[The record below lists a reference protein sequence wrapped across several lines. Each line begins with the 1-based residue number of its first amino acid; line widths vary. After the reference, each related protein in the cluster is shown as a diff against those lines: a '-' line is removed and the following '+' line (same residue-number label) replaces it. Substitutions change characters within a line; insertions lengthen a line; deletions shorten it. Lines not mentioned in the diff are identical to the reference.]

1 MSDDPIKIVAKLDD
15 DKDYSLAPFIEYFI
29 DCGFHVTACKFKK
42 ENLPKALQSKLIV
55 GDNLFYVL
63 EMPGMLSE
71 YFFLENSGESYAFN
85 TDNYN
90 NIYLPNKDNVELE
103 VFPED
108 GCINAYHSIEI
119 SDPNNESIGYEFRIG
134 LLDSFLFGRLLII
147 TIMYRGS
154 KKLVK
159 TLGYDEEESIA
170 TPLYPIIFKHFNPQK
185 MLYMSL
191 SGYREDFYDFFGED
205 NKDVYRDKF
214 ASRMTEDP
222 VFMTDYY
229 NKGWRYQ
236 DYIDTGILYRF
247 FDFSHYQILLYQKY
261 ADNFNCPQEEL
272 DKAWAWY
279 RENDQRFL
287 E

>member
-1 MSDDPIKIVAKLDD
+1 
-15 DKDYSLAPFIEYFI
+15 
-29 DCGFHVTACKFKK
+29 
-42 ENLPKALQSKLIV
+42 
-55 GDNLFYVL
+55 
-63 EMPGMLSE
+63 
-71 YFFLENSGESYAFN
+71 
-85 TDNYN
+85 
-90 NIYLPNKDNVELE
+90 
-103 VFPED
+103 
-108 GCINAYHSIEI
+108 
-119 SDPNNESIGYEFRIG
+119 
-134 LLDSFLFGRLLII
+134 
-147 TIMYRGS
+147 MYRGS

-159 TLGYDEEESIA
+159 TLGYDEEESIV

-205 NKDVYRDKF
+205 KKEAYRDKF

-229 NKGWRYQ
+229 NKGWCYQ

-247 FDFSHYQILLYQKY
+247 FDFSYYQILLYQKY
-261 ADNFNCPQEEL
+261 ADNFNCPQEAL

-279 RENDQRFL
+279 RESNQRFL

>member
-1 MSDDPIKIVAKLDD
+1 MSDDPIEIVAKLDD
-15 DKDYSLAPFIEYFI
+15 DKEYSLALFIEYFI
-29 DCGFHVTACKFKK
+29 DREFHITECKFKK
-42 ENLPKALQSKLIV
+42 EDLPAALQSKLII
-55 GDNLFYVL
+55 GKNLFYTS
-63 EMPGMLSE
+63 EKSEMLSE
-71 YFFLENSGESYAFN
+71 DFLWNGEWYEFN

-90 NIYLPNKDNVELE
+90 NIYLPNKNNVELD
-103 VFPED
+103 VFPEQ
-108 GCINAYHSIEI
+108 GRLEAYNAIEI

-185 MLYMSL
+185 ILYMSL
-191 SGYREDFYDFFGED
+191 GGYREDFYDFFGED

-214 ASRMTEDP
+214 ASRMIKDP
-222 VFMTDYY
+222 AFMTDYY
-229 NKGWRYQ
+229 NKGWCYQ

-247 FDFSHYQILLYQKY
+247 FDFSYYQILLYQKY
-261 ADNFNCPQEEL
+261 ADNFNCPQKEL